1 MPSSKIISIGATA
14 IVLGIIG
21 QATVFWMLYNLASQ
35 GSSESA
41 ERFDTI
47 IVEQSGFGFNAVTV
61 SLVFMVLGVVVFLW
75 GSYRS
80 VRLTER
86 LAQKLEERD
95 AK

>member
-1 MPSSKIISIGATA
+1 MPPSKIISIGATA

-61 SLVFMVLGVVVFLW
+61 SLGSWSSEWSCFCGAVTGVPGSPSVLL
-75 GSYRS
+75 RS
-80 VRLTER
+80 
-86 LAQKLEERD
+86 
-95 AK
+95 